1 MEKVFPAVRERANVL
16 FFSTYVSCESG
27 ASYAMRE
34 AMRNVA
40 ASGIRPLVV
49 IPDSADSRDMFRTS
63 EFDVAYL
70 KIERPR
76 RVRSVWTHGRWAV
89 NSVATFLS
97 LRRLIRQRNVDL
109 VHCNEITDLLAGMAA
124 KSCGIPCICHVRTD
138 RPPRPYRELLLSTLR
153 HLAGAIIV
161 TSKATAAWVIADGKD
176 LAQRTLLIWD
186 CAFEMHAYDS
196 PACGAPFRKELGIQP
211 DEILVLLVSKLVTPK
226 GHENFIR
233 AAEKV
238 RQASKRFRFVIVGG
252 PVPGH
257 EEEAAAIHHLAEQ
270 LTPAPSLQFVGPRPD
285 LPAIYAASD
294 IVVHCPIYPDP
305 YPTVVLLAMAAGKPV
320 IGSRIGGI
328 PEQINHDRT
337 GVMVP
342 PHNADALAQAII
354 ELSRDPAKRESLA
367 SAGRRWVR
375 ENFTPETQGRTLA
388 GLYAHVLST
397 SLAKKNRGAHSAGSA
412 EALLEARD
420 HIDA

>member
-1 MEKVFPAVRERANVL
+1 MENQLPVGRQRPSVL

-34 AMRNVA
+34 TMRNAA

-49 IPDSADSRDMFRTS
+49 IPDSVDSRDMFRS
-63 EFDVAYL
+63 AEFDVVYL

-76 RVRSVWTHGRWAV
+76 RTRSVWIHGRWAA
-89 NSVATFLS
+89 NSLATFLS

-124 KSCGIPCICHVRTD
+124 KSCGIPCICHLRTD
-138 RPPRPYRELLLSTLR
+138 RPPQPYRELLLSILR
-153 HLAGAIIV
+153 HIAGSIIV
-161 TSKATAAWVIADGKD
+161 TSKATAAWVNRDGKD
-176 LAQRTLLIWD
+176 LAQRTRLIYER
-186 CAFEMHAYDS
+186 AFDMHAYDL
-196 PACGAPFRKELGIQP
+196 PACGTAFRRELGIQR

-226 GHENFIR
+226 GHEYFIS

-238 RQASKRFRFVIVGG
+238 REVSRRVRFVIVGG

-257 EEEAAAIHHLAEQ
+257 EEEAAAIHHLAEK
-270 LTPAPSLQFVGPRPD
+270 LTPAPALQFAGPRPD
-285 LPAIYAASD
+285 LPAVYAASD

-320 IGSRIGGI
+320 IGSAIGGI
-328 PEQINHDRT
+328 PEQIEHDRT
-337 GVMVP
+337 GVMIP
-342 PHNADALAQAII
+342 PNNTEALARAIL
-354 ELSRDPAKRESLA
+354 ELSHDPAKRKSLA
-367 SAGRRWVR
+367 SEGRRWVR
-375 ENFTPETQGRTLA
+375 ENFTPETQRRMLA
-388 GLYAHVLST
+388 GLYAHLLAA
-397 SLAKKNRGAHSAGSA
+397 SLRKKNRGAHGAPTT
-412 EALLEARD
+412 EALLEARN